1 MIKYRLEIN
10 NLRNDKHRVD
20 IDIPEYNG
28 DIIKLRDV
36 AGQSIILSHD
46 GDENIFE
53 SHVLSSMLEINVYDE
68 GQIDLDELMLTPDLE
83 YRVKYYVNDRL
94 YWSGFLIADGIQEN
108 LNYRSSVKLQ
118 AVDGMQSMEGLDI
131 NITNPQGV
139 DMSTYVSTP
148 RCPLNVLRQCF
159 NTVRNNLPIN
169 WMCETVNS
177 QYNDYDVLAGNVS
190 WSPNGE
196 ILTMKSLDCYE
207 IFEGIL
213 KSFNLHCFQAYGE
226 WWIVNYID
234 LIKRGFNFEGYRLE
248 NLQSTIVEGKEFSL
262 DTFSKTINN
271 VGVRMLKKP
280 ISKVKVTYKST
291 RDENIVP
298 NGTMNYVRASQSS
311 VMYWSVYEQGV
322 VETMI
327 HDGISGRTT
336 DKYDLID
343 SALELK
349 TYGVNNIEPYDGIR
363 QGFPFDAKV
372 LYPRFTLGLSVMP
385 INFPTYTSGA
395 EAGRIKWVEDKP
407 LQIEI
412 TYKTRDALW
421 YLNENGYW
429 IKEGMQQLVVVDQ
442 VDIKSASSRVKY
454 GGAIQRGQYM
464 RFSFRNR
471 NNTEVSSATYVFDQS
486 YDTLEESEQAILD
499 AFAPNKGFAVSAFRD
514 TAWGR
519 PDYIQFVSNR
529 SGYYARHSLSDVSGA
544 ISTKISLIALDSQNE
559 DVIRFQFTSK
569 GGESRIKIPEPE
581 DLDSQNVGIMNYK
594 IFHNG
599 AYTSVIDD
607 VYINVDENYDVYT
620 VSIPS
625 KKDSTEDYELKI
637 SSSFSGF
644 ILSNYMNG
652 WSTNHE
658 TMYYNRNG
666 VKATLTEHFG
676 RDVLTLKSKP
686 YQIIDDEYIGM
697 LNPLSLVRGN
707 MMPIIKC
714 SYNAHSDTTNV
725 TVMELNINDNT
736 QVEVTHKGSND
747 DNIS

>member
-10 NLRNDKHRVD
+10 NLRKNKHRVD

-36 AGQSIILSHD
+36 AGQSIILTHE

-53 SHVLSSMLEINVYDE
+53 NHVYSSSLEINVYDE

-94 YWSGFLIADGIQEN
+94 YWSGFLIADGVQEN
-108 LNYRSSVKLQ
+108 LNYKSAIKIQ
-118 AVDGMQSMEGLDI
+118 AVDGMNSMEGLNI
-131 NITNPQGV
+131 SITNPQGIE
-139 DMSTYVSTP
+139 MGSYISET
-148 RCPLNVLRQCF
+148 RCPINIIRQCF
-159 NTVRNNLPIN
+159 NTIGNNLPIN
-169 WMCETVNS
+169 WMCDTKNS
-177 QYNDYDVLAGNVS
+177 QYDDYDVLAGNIN

-196 ILTMKSLDCYE
+196 ILIMKSLDCYE

-234 LIKRGFNFEGYRLE
+234 LVKNDFDFTGYRLE
-248 NLQSTIVEGKEFSL
+248 DLQSTRAEGRDFSL

-280 ISKVKVTYKST
+280 VSQVKVTYKST

-298 NGTMNYVRASQSS
+298 NGTMNYVRGSQSS

-322 VETMI
+322 ISAFMHE
-327 HDGISGRTT
+327 GISGRTT
-336 DKYDLID
+336 DKYDLPD
-343 SALELK
+343 MSLELK
-349 TYGVNNIEPYDGIR
+349 TSGVNFVQPYNLVR
-363 QGFPFDAKV
+363 NGFPFDAKV

-385 INFPTYTSGA
+385 IDFPTYTSGA
-395 EAGRIKWVEDKP
+395 EAGRIKWVESKP

-412 TYKTRDALW
+412 TYRTRDALW

-581 DLDSQNVGIMNYK
+581 ELDTQNVGIMNYK
-594 IFHNG
+594 IYHNG

-607 VYINVDENYDVYT
+607 VYINIDENYDLYT
-620 VSIPS
+620 VSIPA
-625 KKDSTEDYELKI
+625 KRNSTEDYELKI

-644 ILSNYMNG
+644 ILSNYMNN
-652 WSTNHE
+652 WATNHE
-658 TMYYNRNG
+658 TMYYNRYG
-666 VKATLTEHFG
+666 VRATLTEHFG
-676 RDVLTLKSKP
+676 RDVLTLKSTP

-697 LNPLSLVRGN
+697 LNPLSLVNSN
-707 MMPIIKC
+707 MIPIVKC

-725 TVMELNINDNT
+725 TLMELKINDNDNIS
-736 QVEVTHKGSND
+736 VSHKGSND